1 MIIALILVLVAG
13 VFLGAQPFSMEFV
26 DLIEVSG
33 DYTLFLLLFLIGAEL
48 ASSGNLR
55 ERFKSLDISMLFL
68 PLFSILGSLFA
79 GAMTG
84 LLTQVGLWQG
94 AAIGGGMGWYSLSGV
109 IISQKLSAELG
120 ALAFLTNIFR
130 EIYTFIFIP
139 LLYKFKLG
147 PAALTIGGA
156 TTMDTT
162 LPIINRYLGKDLSLI
177 AIWHGIVCSLL
188 VPVLVSLMLMPL

>member
-109 IISQKLSAELG
+109 IIIHKLSADLG

-156 TTMDTT
+156 ITMYSS
-162 LPIINRYLGKDLSLI
+162 LPIINRYFGKDLFLF

-188 VPVLVSLMLMPL
+188 VPDLVSLMLKPL